1 MARHESDR
9 EDLFAEATAYDRRA
23 EFIVGDSDQPIL
35 FGEKADGAWS
45 LYLSLDPVFHFD
57 AIGRLKR
64 AFVDGRLYRTQG
76 DTLAELTRERSDQ
89 VTVLRRR
96 DLPEIERDRFLALL
110 RIRLTALLTAS
121 EGGEVRVL
129 RAEPADSDLLFRL
142 VTVIRKSL
150 AAADAAF
157 LAPRFRGKR

>member
-1 MARHESDR
+1 MARHEDNR

-23 EFIVGDSDQPIL
+23 EVIVGDSDQPIL

-45 LYLSLDPVFHFD
+45 IYFSADHVFHFD
-57 AIGRLKR
+57 ATGRLKR

-76 DTLAELTRERSDQ
+76 DTLAELSRERLKD

-96 DLPEIERDRFLALL
+96 DLQNLERDRFIASL

-121 EGGEVRVL
+121 ERGEL
-129 RAEPADSDLLFRL
+129 RILRERPPYSDPITRL
-142 VTVIRKSL
+142 ATVVRKSL
-150 AAADAAF
+150 AAPDADF

>member
-1 MARHESDR
+1 MARHEDNR
-9 EDLFAEATAYDRRA
+9 EDLFAEATAFDRRA

-45 LYLSLDPVFHFD
+45 LYFSADPVFHFD
-57 AIGRLKR
+57 ATGRLKR

-76 DTLAELTRERSDQ
+76 DTLAELTRECSDQ

-96 DLPEIERDRFLALL
+96 DLTKLERDRFLALL

-121 EGGEVRVL
+121 EGGKLSILRV
-129 RAEPADSDLLFRL
+129 EPADSDPLSRL
-142 VTVIRKSL
+142 ATVVRKSL